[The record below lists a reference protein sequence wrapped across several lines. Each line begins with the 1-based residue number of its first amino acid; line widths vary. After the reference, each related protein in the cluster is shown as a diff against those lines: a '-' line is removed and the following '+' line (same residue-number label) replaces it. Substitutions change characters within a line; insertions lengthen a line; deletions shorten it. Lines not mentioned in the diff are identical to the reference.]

1 MKYKDIIYEKKGP
14 IAYITLNRPEKLN
27 ALATPPPSPCLM
39 DEWEDAV
46 MDVDSDDNIRVCI
59 IKGAGRGFSSG
70 YDIGPNPDRPE
81 SIINRE
87 MNMEK
92 YDRMAHHQMR
102 YFYYLWDNRKPF
114 IAQVHGFCLAGANDM
129 SGFCDISVA
138 AENAVFGYPVVRQG
152 DITTTQIWPWLIGMK
167 HTRELMYTGNM
178 ISAQQAYD
186 WGLVNKVVPL
196 DKLEEEVHKYAE
208 AICNMPAMS
217 VRLAK
222 VSVNQQF
229 EIMGIRPAIRQHKEL
244 KLLAGLTMG
253 PEKVQYQKI
262 FQEEGLKAAL
272 EWRDS
277 RFSPT
282 AEAGLRARKI

>member
-1 MKYKDIIYEKKGP
+1 MAYQFIIYEKKGP

-27 ALATPPPSPCLM
+27 ALATPPPANCLM
-39 DEWEDAV
+39 NEWEDAV
-46 MDVDSDDNIRVCI
+46 MDVDSDDKIKVCI

-70 YDIGPNPDRPE
+70 YDIGPHPDRPE
-81 SIINRE
+81 SLTGRD
-87 MNMEK
+87 MNMMR
-92 YDRMAHHQMR
+92 YNTMAHHQMR
-102 YFYYLWDNRKPF
+102 YFRYLWENKKPF

-129 SGFCDISVA
+129 AGFSDISIA

-178 ISAQQAYD
+178 ISAQQAAA
-186 WGLVNKVVPL
+186 WGLVTKTVPL

-208 AICNMPAMS
+208 AICNMPQMS

-222 VSVNQQF
+222 VSVNMQY
-229 EIMGIRPAIRQHKEL
+229 EIMGIRPAIHQHQAL
-244 KLLAGLTMG
+244 KLLAGLTWG
-253 PEKVQYQKI
+253 PEKEQYQNI
-262 FQEEGLKAAL
+262 FQAEGLKAAL

-277 RFSPT
+277 RFTPT
-282 AEAGLRARKI
+282 AEAGMRARKI